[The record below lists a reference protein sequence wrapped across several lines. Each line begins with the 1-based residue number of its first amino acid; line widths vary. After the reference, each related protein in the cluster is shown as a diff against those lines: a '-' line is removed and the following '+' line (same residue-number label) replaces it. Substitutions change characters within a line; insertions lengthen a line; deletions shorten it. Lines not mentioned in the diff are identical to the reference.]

1 MGKVFG
7 YPEFDANGEKI
18 LTTYDNDYKE
28 MLMDIRVFRLKAG
41 DVKTLHGMETRR
53 LSAEKMYL
61 QKDPGQYISVQE
73 PRSQWKQRQ
82 TLKSWYSPQ

>member
-41 DVKTLHGMETRR
+41 DVKTFCKDKEETAV
-53 LSAEKMYL
+53 LL
-61 QKDPGQYISVQE
+61 
-73 PRSQWKQRQ
+73 
-82 TLKSWYSPQ
+82 L